1 MSKHQTEAIRLLAES
16 CIERWQEHGRLYS
29 TAIYE
34 YKRWM
39 QMSYEQQER
48 TADDIL
54 FRLKSLTEWFDKV
67 ENHNPN

>member
-1 MSKHQTEAIRLLAES
+1 MNKKEIQKLAEN

-34 YKRWM
+34 YKRWS
-39 QMSYEQQER
+39 QMNDEQQDK
-48 TADDIL
+48 TAGDLL

-67 ENHNPN
+67 ENHNQV